1 MCATR
6 TSLLVALAVLL
17 IAGAV
22 SAGEFD
28 HKSVSKYTDKD
39 FKDNVSDGN
48 VHFIK
53 FFAPWCG
60 HCKRLGPT
68 WGQLGDAFSDHSVV
82 KIASVDCTQHK
93 TTCQNAGIRGYPT
106 LKVFANGEEYKGH
119 KGGRDLASLKSFIED
134 AAKDL
139 TTETTE

>member
-1 MCATR
+1 
-6 TSLLVALAVLL
+6 
-17 IAGAV
+17 
-22 SAGEFD
+22 
-28 HKSVSKYTDKD
+28 
-39 FKDNVSDGN
+39 

-68 WGQLGDAFSDHSVV
+68 WGQLGDAYAGHSVIN
-82 KIASVDCTQHK
+82 IASVDCTQHK
-93 TTCQNAGIRGYPT
+93 SVCSDAGVRGYPT
-106 LKVFANGEEYKGH
+106 LKVFANGEEYSTH
-119 KGGRDLASLKSFIED
+119 KGGRDLASLKSYVEE